1 MPQAD
6 VDKNTAPHSSA
17 TSDEDRELHSSETS
31 DEEGPM
37 EATFHA
43 PKPKGKVAAKRSS
56 RKSAQQASSDQ
67 PQGRCE
73 IDNDPA

>member
-17 TSDEDRELHSSETS
+17 TSDEDKEPHSSVTS

-37 EATFHA
+37 EPTFHT
-43 PKPKGKVAAKRSS
+43 PKPKRKVAAKR
-56 RKSAQQASSDQ
+56 
-67 PQGRCE
+67 
-73 IDNDPA
+73 

>member
-6 VDKNTAPHSSA
+6 VDKNTAP
-17 TSDEDRELHSSETS
+17 HSSETS

-37 EATFHA
+37 EATFHT
-43 PKPKGKVAAKRSS
+43 PKPKVKVAAKRSS

-73 IDNDPA
+73 VDDDPKA

>member
-37 EATFHA
+37 EATFHT
-43 PKPKGKVAAKRSS
+43 PKPKRKVAAKR
-56 RKSAQQASSDQ
+56 
-67 PQGRCE
+67 
-73 IDNDPA
+73 